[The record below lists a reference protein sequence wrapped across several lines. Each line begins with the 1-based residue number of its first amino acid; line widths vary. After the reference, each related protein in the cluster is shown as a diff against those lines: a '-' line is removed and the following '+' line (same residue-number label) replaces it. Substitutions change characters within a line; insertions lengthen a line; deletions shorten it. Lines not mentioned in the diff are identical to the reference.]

1 MPSPTLTPEE
11 TIRSMQARA
20 RYYFDVAEFCSVSG
34 RPDDASLRQAL
45 LRLEKKGRIAL
56 ATKRPAGWLII
67 PPEQM
72 HYGAPPVT
80 WWIDDCM
87 RPRDPHYYTGLL
99 SAARHWGSAHYAIQ
113 STQIISSGR
122 RSMIRVG
129 QLRVSFF
136 PKRNHQ
142 GTPTITVRDDV
153 APWRV
158 STQAATVLDLFR
170 HQSIVGGLEAV
181 ARVTHDLAPS
191 ITADDLRIALN
202 ALDQTATAQR
212 LGFVFETLGLSSLAK
227 TVEVWLRSRRMSEQ
241 PLELQIGSNHTSWA
255 VSERWRTSFIYE
267 RVKTLKELA

>member
-1 MPSPTLTPEE
+1 
-11 TIRSMQARA
+11 MQARA
-20 RYYFDVAEFCSVSG
+20 RYYFDVAEFCNVSG
-34 RPDDASLRQAL
+34 RPDDTSLRQAL

-72 HYGAPPVT
+72 HYGAPPVA

-87 RPRDPHYYTGLL
+87 RPRDSHYYVGLL

-122 RSMIRVG
+122 RSTIEVG
-129 QLRVSFF
+129 QLRVTFF

-158 STQAATVLDLFR
+158 SSQAATILDLLR
-170 HQSIVGGLEAV
+170 HQSVVGGLEAV
-181 ARVTHDLAPS
+181 GRVIHDLAPS

-212 LGFVFETLGLSSLAK
+212 LGFVLETLGLSSLAK

-241 PLELQIGSNHTSWA
+241 PLELQIGSDHTSWA